1 MKYTKIEMLDWL
13 VSKDFK
19 NWIDVFEFYDSIEQN
34 SKYGWYTEFDGDN
47 IEEMYLTNVHPL
59 GDESG
64 DIISISDFYKCK
76 NYKFQEND
84 HFGGKVYLKETADEV
99 LYKLNSFPEIFDLLE
114 EVSNLVD
121 LSEHKE
127 LKIRINNKLK
137 IIEKELENMKV

>member
-1 MKYTKIEMLDWL
+1 MKYTKIEMVYWL

-64 DIISISDFYKCK
+64 DIISITDF
-76 NYKFQEND
+76 YKFQEND
-84 HFGGKVYLKETADEV
+84 HFDGKVRLKETATEV
-99 LYKLNSFPEIFDLLE
+99 LYKLKYFPEIYDLLE
-114 EVSNLVD
+114 EVSNLVV
-121 LSEHKE
+121 LSENIE
-127 LKIRINNKLK
+127 LENRINNKLK